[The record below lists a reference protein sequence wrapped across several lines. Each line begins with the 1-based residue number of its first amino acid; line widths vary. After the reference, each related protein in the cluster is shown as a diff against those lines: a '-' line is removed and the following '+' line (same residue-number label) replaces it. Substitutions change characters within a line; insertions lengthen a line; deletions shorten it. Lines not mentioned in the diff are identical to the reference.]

1 MMRNGASLL
10 ASIALVSEREADGA
24 PGPWHALLLLSR
36 PTLRASAAA
45 ACCNLFAQLYPCL
58 APPPHPPTHPHTH
71 TLKDNKHF
79 AEPVPLG
86 QRFAADVAADVKHA
100 APLATLMNMVQWAC
114 LVRCCLPQDT
124 RKMLTSVSMHACHSA
139 T

>member
-10 ASIALVSEREADGA
+10 ASIALVSEREAD
-24 PGPWHALLLLSR
+24 
-36 PTLRASAAA
+36 
-45 ACCNLFAQLYPCL
+45 
-58 APPPHPPTHPHTH
+58 
-71 TLKDNKHF
+71 
-79 AEPVPLG
+79 EPVPLG